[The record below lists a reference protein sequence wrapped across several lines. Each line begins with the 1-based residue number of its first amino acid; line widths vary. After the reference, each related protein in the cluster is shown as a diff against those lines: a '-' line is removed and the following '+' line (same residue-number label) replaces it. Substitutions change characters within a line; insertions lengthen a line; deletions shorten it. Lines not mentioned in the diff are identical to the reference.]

1 ALSGAARERLS
12 AHVLRCRHCT
22 CALAELRLARD
33 VLRRSGTASAGPTP
47 GLSRRLRAI
56 GDMPTPPPTATA
68 TATATLDRHE
78 PRAARGPYRS
88 VPVGMAV
95 VLVALATVTGIGW
108 FSAPTR
114 EAAMA
119 DPGHRAEGAFA
130 ASVAAAPLGSAAT
143 AAVMT
148 APRTPLATRPTR
160 LDATPIRPGAP
171 VPQRELAALLAGTGP
186 EVAHDGVWQV
196 DVRADGTAL
205 TARVR
210 VESRPGQGTQ
220 YTVHSD
226 AGQQVAASFVAD
238 DRARPPADLAGLLP
252 AGATARSGQ
261 QVAGREA
268 VMVEASGTAE
278 LVRRWWLDRATGL
291 LLRTETLVGGAVTS
305 QAGFHDLHVGPEPT
319 FLSHLQPQLG
329 MSAAGLAMSNSHAL
343 SLQTHGWFCR
353 EDLAG
358 LPLFAAHGDSMVT
371 PQRLRLTY
379 GDAAQQVTVLQEP
392 GTLPETLPGFIHD
405 PTRD

>member
-1 ALSGAARERLS
+1 QLRRDRRRARGETGDGAQPHPPRPRPTPYRAVAPHPGRGWPLQGRRGGTGRTERRSGRPCPDSGPRPGGPTMSASRFDPSASFQRLPCGIVEAHLSALLDDALSGAARERLS

-47 GLSRRLRAI
+47 GLSQRLRAI

-68 TATATLDRHE
+68 TATAPLDRHE

-196 DVRADGTAL
+196 D
-205 TARVR
+205 
-210 VESRPGQGTQ
+210 
-220 YTVHSD
+220 
-226 AGQQVAASFVAD
+226 
-238 DRARPPADLAGLLP
+238 
-252 AGATARSGQ
+252 
-261 QVAGREA
+261 
-268 VMVEASGTAE
+268 
-278 LVRRWWLDRATGL
+278 
-291 LLRTETLVGGAVTS
+291 
-305 QAGFHDLHVGPEPT
+305 
-319 FLSHLQPQLG
+319 
-329 MSAAGLAMSNSHAL
+329 
-343 SLQTHGWFCR
+343 
-353 EDLAG
+353 
-358 LPLFAAHGDSMVT
+358 
-371 PQRLRLTY
+371 
-379 GDAAQQVTVLQEP
+379 
-392 GTLPETLPGFIHD
+392 
-405 PTRD
+405 